1 MDSNHR
7 PPAYQADALTCWAIS
22 PFLLPTKTLQI
33 LWLLPRSRQ
42 PLLSFGFL
50 VCSNHRSRLPL
61 LNFGFLVSS
70 RHLIFCLLGMVQVR
84 QPWLFESLLSLLQ
97 LAPLFPVG
105 NFLFAQIL
113 SSFRVRR
120 LAAGGDNRDRTDDP
134 LLAKQVLSQLSY
146 TPIASFPFFQGSF
159 TLRNALLFTK
169 KVSSLRKHHNLLA
182 S

>member
-1 MDSNHR
+1 MGLNGLEPSTSRLSGGRSNLLSYK
-7 PPAYQADALTCWAIS
+7 PIFNSDQDFTDFMAYTSQPLVS
-22 PFLLPTKTLQI
+22 SK
-33 LWLLPRSRQ
+33 LWL
-42 PLLSFGFL
+42 
-50 VCSNHRSRLPL
+50 
-61 LNFGFLVSS
+61 LVSS

-159 TLRNALLFTK
+159 TLHNALLFTK

>member
-1 MDSNHR
+1 
-7 PPAYQADALTCWAIS
+7 
-22 PFLLPTKTLQI
+22 
-33 LWLLPRSRQ
+33 
-42 PLLSFGFL
+42 
-50 VCSNHRSRLPL
+50 
-61 LNFGFLVSS
+61 
-70 RHLIFCLLGMVQVR
+70 MVQVR

-105 NFLFAQIL
+105 NSLFAQIL